1 MSNTDTTTTAQ
12 TDDEAIAAA
21 AAAAEEVESRARLM
35 GWKDKTE
42 FDRPPERWVSAEEFV
57 RRGEDT
63 LPILKQNYRQLET
76 KFGEVASKLSGTEA
90 ALAANSAALEHLRD
104 ITITAEQRA
113 FERAKR
119 EFDRD
124 KGYLE
129 SQRDIAA
136 SQADVATV
144 QRISK
149 QLEGLD
155 APKPFEVKVAP
166 APVTPVQP
174 AVQPNA
180 PRMDPDEQR
189 AVEGFV
195 AAEAK
200 WFKTDKEASAFA
212 SARYG
217 TLLEERPELS
227 HVERL
232 AEVKRSVMKAYPQHF
247 DSPAALRAA
256 SVATPNGSGGGPT
269 RRSKEWTEADLDSA
283 TLKVARQT
291 VENLNKGNKT
301 GKPYTM
307 KDYLSVYFQGQEK
320 T

>member
-200 WFKTDKEASAFA
+200 WFKTDKEA
-212 SARYG
+212 
-217 TLLEERPELS
+217 
-227 HVERL
+227 
-232 AEVKRSVMKAYPQHF
+232 
-247 DSPAALRAA
+247 
-256 SVATPNGSGGGPT
+256 TPNGSGGGPT